1 MIVMF
6 TSNFGFFHHHFTLA
20 TCSRYCYVAPVFKV
34 IQLMVSQAILGIRT
48 YNIAQRNI
56 WIGRIIASAYSFATV
71 FLWFTALYNRQAEM
85 TNGNCMTGSAHPD
98 QPISAWSFY
107 LAAMLYDFLVLSIST
122 HHLLK
127 LRASTTMSTSSKLL
141 NILLYDGLG
150 YFVALTAINLV
161 NIFLYRGVG
170 GAIQSSGASMEYAV
184 IWIMSQRILL
194 HLREVRARQTSV
206 VNVSQIPRPSP
217 ITSGSHL
224 HKATYRNKSDG
235 DASMDAG
242 NNYDT
247 ALSDFNVAVRIE
259 RTIIR
264 DTEPLDE
271 ESTAERE
278 LYTPRKSDWDRI
290 HGSDASV

>member
-1 MIVMF
+1 
-6 TSNFGFFHHHFTLA
+6 
-20 TCSRYCYVAPVFKV
+20 
-34 IQLMVSQAILGIRT
+34 MVSQAILGIRT
-48 YNIAQRNI
+48 YNIAQRNK
-56 WIGRIIASAYSFATV
+56 WIGRIVASTYSFATV

-85 TNGNCMTGSAHPD
+85 TDGNCMTGSAHPD
-98 QPISAWSFY
+98 QTISAWSFY

-127 LRASTTMSTSSKLL
+127 LRSSMTISTSSKLL

-184 IWIMSQRILL
+184 IWIMSQRILI
-194 HLREVRARQTSV
+194 HLREARARQTSLV
-206 VNVSQIPRPSP
+206 VEQIPRAIP
-217 ITSGSHL
+217 ISSGGPYPQKS
-224 HKATYRNKSDG
+224 TYRNRPDG
-235 DASMDAG
+235 NVDVG

-247 ALSDFNVAVRIE
+247 ALSDFNVQVRIE

-264 DTEPLDE
+264 DEKPLDE
-271 ESTAERE
+271 ETTAERN
-278 LYTPRKSDWDRI
+278 LYTPPPKSDWDGS
-290 HGSDASV
+290 HGSDV